1 MEAPR
6 TLTKQHTLT
15 VCEGHKQAW
24 EGSQKPPKVL
34 SPSILRN
41 GFADFS
47 TVIIHCT
54 VFLLRCSVWKGE
66 SCPHT
71 ASAAFTMPV
80 SWTPGLQLISAVHM
94 YVCLPQSWEG
104 VQCGDGGWALPH
116 PLAPPEV
123 STFCSLLLPW
133 LPMSSCCVLGLSE
146 LIFLDQGRSSGFKK
160 NGSLG
165 IKQIPLPAQ

>member
-47 TVIIHCT
+47 TLIIHCT

-116 PLAPPEV
+116 PLAPPRCLPSV
-123 STFCSLLLPW
+123 LWCCLGSPCLLAVCLAC
-133 LPMSSCCVLGLSE
+133 L
-146 LIFLDQGRSSGFKK
+146 
-160 NGSLG
+160 N
-165 IKQIPLPAQ
+165 